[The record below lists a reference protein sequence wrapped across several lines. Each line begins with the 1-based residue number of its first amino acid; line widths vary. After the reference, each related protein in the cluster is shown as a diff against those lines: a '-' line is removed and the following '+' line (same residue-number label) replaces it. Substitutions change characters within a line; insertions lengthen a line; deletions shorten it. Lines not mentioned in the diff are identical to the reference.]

1 MTTAHNCP
9 ELTAVQGDL
18 IISQRGSRE
27 DYNVVVPPPPA
38 LRTFVFLSSA
48 VGATT
53 ATVLTGATSALW
65 PCQLLE
71 GSLWISP
78 FSLNSRISLVCHLGN
93 QCT

>member
-1 MTTAHNCP
+1 M
-9 ELTAVQGDL
+9 
-18 IISQRGSRE
+18 
-27 DYNVVVPPPPA
+27 
-38 LRTFVFLSSA
+38 FLSSA